1 MFRGTSV
8 RTLLTLFGLTLFAF
22 QLFAPAGS
30 FAPAHTFGQ
39 VLAKAETG
47 TTPSALPVREAA
59 ADKVRAPG
67 CPGDPAG
74 IPHVRDR
81 QRGPASGCAQERA
94 LISGRMAETGPSEP
108 SAGPHHPTPRASRA
122 HTPAALQVFR
132 C

>member
-1 MFRGTSV
+1 M
-8 RTLLTLFGLTLFAF
+8 RTLLTLLGVTLLAF
-22 QLFAPAGS
+22 PLFAPAES

-47 TTPSALPVREAA
+47 TTPSALPVREGA

-67 CPGDPAG
+67 RPGDPPG

-81 QRGPASGCAQERA
+81 QRGPASGCAQERT
-94 LISGRMAETGPSEP
+94 LISGRTAETGPSEP
-108 SAGPHHPTPRASRA
+108 SGGPHHPTPRASRA
-122 HTPAALQVFR
+122 HAPAALQVFR

>member
-1 MFRGTSV
+1 MFRGTTV
-8 RTLLTLFGLTLFAF
+8 RTLLTLLGVTLLAF
-22 QLFAPAGS
+22 QFFTPTGS

-47 TTPSALPVREAA
+47 TIPSALPVREGA

-94 LISGRMAETGPSEP
+94 FISGRMAETGPSEP
-108 SAGPHHPTPRASRA
+108 SGGPHHPTPRASRT